1 MNKSKVKE
9 IIDKTE
15 VFLLDMDGTIY
26 LDSTPIGDMI
36 NTLKKLRKAGKKIVY
51 FTNNSSKTVDEY
63 EKKLKKIGFWEEND
77 EVYSSGVAAI
87 WYLKKYCA
95 GKRVYL
101 LGTDALIK
109 TFKENGI
116 IIDDVNPEI
125 AMLAYDTTIDF
136 PKMKLFN
143 EFLVK
148 GAKYIAT
155 HPDMVC
161 PTDGISMPDVGSF
174 IKMFEGTSNRLPE
187 VIIGKP
193 YGHMGEML
201 EENFSTDRDKITMV
215 GDRIYTDI
223 KFGINCGFNSILVMS
238 GETTEE
244 IYKQSGV
251 EPTLILDSLNDVADL
266 V

>member
-1 MNKSKVKE
+1 MKKSKVRE
-9 IIDKTE
+9 IVDKTE

-36 NTLKKLRKAGKKIVY
+36 NTLKKLRNAGKKIVY

-63 EKKLKKIGFWEEND
+63 QKKLKKIGFWEDGD

-109 TFKENGI
+109 TFKENGFT
-116 IIDDVNPEI
+116 IDEVNPEI

-148 GAKYIAT
+148 GAIYIAT

-174 IKMFEGTSNRLPE
+174 IKMFEGSSGRVPE
-187 VIIGKP
+187 IIIGKP
-193 YGHMGEML
+193 YGFMGEML
-201 EENFSTDRDKITMV
+201 EENFNVERDKITMV

-223 KFGINCGFNSILVMS
+223 KFGINCGFNSVLVLS
-238 GETTEE
+238 GETTKE
-244 IYKQSGV
+244 IYEQSGV
-251 EPTLILDSLNDVADL
+251 EPTLILNSLNDVADL
-266 V
+266 L